1 MMFDDD
7 EGVRNGVVVGFFV
20 DMLRVNNEVKKPP

>member
-1 MMFDDD
+1 MYLRCDGD
-7 EGVRNGVVVGFFV
+7 GVVVGVFV